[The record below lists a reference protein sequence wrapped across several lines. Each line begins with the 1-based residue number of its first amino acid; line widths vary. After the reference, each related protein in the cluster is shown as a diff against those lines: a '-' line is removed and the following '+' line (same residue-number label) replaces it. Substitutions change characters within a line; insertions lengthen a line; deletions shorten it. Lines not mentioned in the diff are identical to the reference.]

1 LVESFDKTEE
11 GKEFDP
17 KAVEEETKELAKTCI
32 PELYFLLNKY
42 QNQST

>member
-1 LVESFDKTEE
+1 MESFAKTEE
-11 GKEFDP
+11 GEGFDP

-32 PELYFLLNKY
+32 PALYLLLNKY